1 MNKIKVLLG
10 LSGGVDS
17 AVALYLLKEQG
28 YDVEAC
34 FMRNWDSLLNNDQ
47 LGNPTVDDDICPQE
61 KDYLD
66 AKAVADKLGVKL
78 YRKDFVKE
86 YWDDVFTNLIYEY
99 EHGRTPNPDV
109 LCNKYIKFSAFLDY
123 ANSLGFDYIA
133 MGHYAKKIIED
144 DKSYLV
150 KPKDRNKDQT
160 YFLARLNRKQLD
172 KAIFPLSDI
181 SKEEVRE
188 IALKLGLNVAN
199 KKDSTGICFIGE
211 RHFREFLSNYIPMKK
226 GDIIEIDTNRKIG
239 EHQGVFYYTI
249 GQRKG
254 LGIGGIKDIKSHGW
268 FIVKKDVRNNIL
280 YVANGDEDKHL
291 YSDEVIV
298 EDINLLAPEL
308 LDENKTYQV
317 QFRYRAKD
325 VLCHVKLQDDKVII
339 YALEEKFKAVAPGQ
353 LACVYTLDDRVLL
366 SGTIALSKREGH
378 ILS

>member
-1 MNKIKVLLG
+1 MKKIKVLLG

-17 AVALYLLKEQG
+17 AVSLYLLKEQG

-47 LGNPTVDDDICPQE
+47 LGNPSVDDDICPQE

-66 AKAVADKLGVKL
+66 AKAVADELGVKL

-109 LCNKYIKFSAFLDY
+109 LCNKYIKFAAFLDY
-123 ANSLGFDYIA
+123 AKSLGFDYIA

-144 DKSYLV
+144 NKSYLV

-268 FIVKKDVRNNIL
+268 FIVKKDVKNNIL

-291 YSDEVIV
+291 YSDEVVI

-325 VLCHVKLQDDKVII
+325 VLCHVKLIDDKVII
-339 YALEEKFKAVAPGQ
+339 YAINEKFKAVAPGQ

-366 SGTIALSKREGH
+366 SGTIAMSKREGH

>member
-1 MNKIKVLLG
+1 MKKIKVLLG

-47 LGNPTVDDDICPQE
+47 LGNPSVDDDICPQE

-66 AKAVADKLGVKL
+66 AKLVADKLGVKL

-86 YWDDVFTNLIYEY
+86 YWDDVFSNLIYEY

-109 LCNKYIKFSAFLDY
+109 LCNKYIKFAAFLDY
-123 ANSLGFDYIA
+123 AKSLGFDFIA

-144 DKSYLV
+144 GKSYLV

-188 IALKLGLNVAN
+188 IALKLGLNVAD

-211 RHFREFLSNYIPMKK
+211 RHFRQFLSNYIPMKK

-268 FIVKKDVRNNIL
+268 FIVKKDVKNNIL

-308 LDENKTYQV
+308 LDESKTYQV

-325 VLCHVKLQDDKVII
+325 VLCRVKLQDDKAII
-339 YALEEKFKAVAPGQ
+339 YALDEKFKAVAPGQ
-353 LACVYTLDDRVLL
+353 LACIYTLDDRVLL
-366 SGTIALSKREGH
+366 SGTIALSKREGN